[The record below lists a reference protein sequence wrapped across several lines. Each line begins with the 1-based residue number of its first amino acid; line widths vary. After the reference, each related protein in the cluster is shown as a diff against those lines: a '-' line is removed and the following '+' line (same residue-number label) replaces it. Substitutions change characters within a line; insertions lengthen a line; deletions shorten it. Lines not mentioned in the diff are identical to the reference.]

1 MLTRP
6 IEQRMRVVMALLA
19 ALAAAHTGAVGT
31 ESAGAGAAG
40 CGSQTY
46 SYAGLQSAHRGHGV
60 RATLTALAAPRVQRG
75 HVAAW
80 VGVAGPKQWIQV
92 GLSGFEGSASSSLY
106 YEIAR
111 PGRAPEYFEVEANIA
126 PAERRRVAV
135 LEMRGRRG
143 WWRVWVSGRAVSAP
157 VRLAATGRWRGI
169 ATAESWNAGTRACN
183 GFRYAFDGLAISGA
197 PGGSWQRFRAD
208 HRFESPGYVVAARR
222 PTGFI
227 AGTR

>member
-1 MLTRP
+1 MTRP
-6 IEQRMRVVMALLA
+6 IEHEMRVVMASLA
-19 ALAAAHTGAVGT
+19 ALVAACAGALGT
-31 ESAGAGAAG
+31 EAAGAGPAG

-80 VGVAGPKQWIQV
+80 VGVASSTQWLQV

-106 YEIAR
+106 YELAR

-135 LEMRGRRG
+135 LEMRSRRG
-143 WWRVWVSGRAVSAP
+143 WWRVWVNGRAVSAP
-157 VRLAATGRWRGI
+157 VRLATNHGRWRGI

-197 PGGSWQRFRAD
+197 PGGSWQRFRAE

-222 PTGFI
+222 PTSFI

>member
-1 MLTRP
+1 VRAVIVSLA
-6 IEQRMRVVMALLA
+6 VLA
-19 ALAAAHTGAVGT
+19 ATCAGAVGT
-31 ESAGAGAAG
+31 ESAGAGSAA

-60 RATLTALAAPRVQRG
+60 RATVSVLHAPRVQRG

-80 VGVAGPKQWIQV
+80 VGVAGSTQWIQV

-111 PGRAPEYFEVEANIA
+111 PGRAPEYFEVEAEIA
-126 PAERRRVAV
+126 PSERRRVAV
-135 LEMRGRRG
+135 LEMRGRPG
-143 WWRVWVSGRAVSAP
+143 WWRVWVGTRAVSAP
-157 VRLAATGRWRGI
+157 VRLATDRGRWRAI

-183 GFRYAFDGLAISGA
+183 SFRYGFDRVEISGA
-197 PGGSWQRFRAD
+197 PGGSWQRFQAN
-208 HRFESPGYVVAARR
+208 HRFESPGYVVAALR

-227 AGTR
+227 ASRR